1 MRGGLEQRRTFH
13 DLHELISKGDGID
26 QAMSGVLPDGII
38 QDGAQVQ
45 MAGTV
50 AMMREMGIRGDV
62 IREAL
67 TGYEPSQALIDETTR
82 YKADLMSNPE
92 WRKKFMSGD
101 VEARR
106 QKFLANSILT
116 DGIREQA

>member
-1 MRGGLEQRRTFH
+1 
-13 DLHELISKGDGID
+13 
-26 QAMSGVLPDGII
+26 
-38 QDGAQVQ
+38 

-67 TGYEPSQALIDETTR
+67 AGYEPSQALIDETTR

-116 DGIREQA
+116 GGIREQA